1 MALSKITSAA
11 ITDSAVTAAKIADGT
26 VVAAEIAAD
35 AVTTAKILD
44 ANITTAKLASTTGS
58 GSVVLAT
65 SPTLVTPLLGTPT
78 SGVLTNATGLPLTTG
93 VTGTL
98 PVANG
103 GTGGSTSTGSG
114 AVVLAASPVLT
125 TPALGTPSTLV
136 LTNATG
142 LAASAM
148 PAGSVLQVVSTTKV
162 DTFSVASTTYTDIT
176 GISVTITPSS
186 ASNKIFVSVN
196 VCASTA
202 TSSGACLQLVRGST
216 AIGNGTAS
224 SNRPACATEINEAQ
238 AYAAQTNAW
247 NYLDS
252 PATTS
257 ATTYKV
263 QVLVQTGFTVYVNRS
278 NDDGDGP
285 ARGRSAST
293 ITVMEIKG

>member
-1 MALSKITSAA
+1 MSAPA
-11 ITDSAVTAAKIADGT
+11 ISGTNTLTLPTATD
-26 VVAAEIAAD
+26 
-35 AVTTAKILD
+35 
-44 ANITTAKLASTTGS
+44 
-58 GSVVLAT
+58 
-65 SPTLVTPLLGTPT
+65 TLVGKATTDT
-78 SGVLTNATGLPLTTG
+78 LTNKTLT
-93 VTGTL
+93 
-98 PVANG
+98 
-103 GTGGSTSTGSG
+103 
-114 AVVLAASPVLT
+114 SPVLT
-125 TPALGTPSTLV
+125 TPNLGTPSTLV

-148 PAGSVLQVVSTTKV
+148 PVGSVLQVVSTTKV

-176 GISVTITPSS
+176 GVSVTITPSS

-196 VCASTA
+196 VCASTT

-263 QVLVQTGFTVYVNRS
+263 QVLVQTGQTVYVNRS

-285 ARGRSAST
+285 ARGRSASN

>member
-1 MALSKITSAA
+1 MSLIL
-11 ITDSAVTAAKIADGT
+11 DGT
-26 VVAAEIAAD
+26 TGCP
-35 AVTTAKILD
+35 VTT
-44 ANITTAKLASTTGS
+44 
-58 GSVVLAT
+58 
-65 SPTLVTPLLGTPT
+65 
-78 SGVLTNATGLPLTTG
+78 

-103 GTGGSTSTGSG
+103 GTGGSTSTGTG
-114 AVVLAASPVLT
+114 AVVLASSPSLT

-142 LAASAM
+142 LAAAAM
-148 PAGSVLQVVSTTKV
+148 PAGSVLQVVSTNLAT
-162 DTFSVASTTYTDIT
+162 TFSVASTTYTDIT
-176 GISVTITPSS
+176 GVSVTITPSS

-196 VCASTA
+196 VPACVSGV
-202 TSSGACLQLVRGST
+202 SSGACLQLVRGST
-216 AIGNGTAS
+216 AIGNGTAA
-224 SNRPACATEINEAQ
+224 SNRPGCATEINEAHT
-238 AYAAQTNAW
+238 YAAQTNAW

-285 ARGRSAST
+285 ARGRSASN